1 MAAFYVATVASFM
14 REGVWPWYLDVNADV
29 SGEILR
35 LFGSDITVTGNAITS
50 PQASLVVAVGCD
62 AIHPSALLVAGILAY
77 PARVRKKLLGL
88 VVGTLLLLSI
98 NLVRIV
104 SLFYI
109 QIHFPQAFDVMH
121 IEVWQVLFIF
131 LAIVF
136 WALWVR
142 RVEGAARA
150 GRHAPA

>member
-1 MAAFYVATVASFM
+1 V
-14 REGVWPWYLDVNADV
+14 EVNAIA
-29 SGEILR
+29 SGAILR
-35 LFGSDITVTGNAITS
+35 LFGSDVTVAGNAIS
-50 PQASLVVAVGCD
+50 SSRASLVVAAGCD
-62 AIHPSALLVAGILAY
+62 AVHPSALLISGILAY
-77 PARVRKKLLGL
+77 PSSVWKKLPGM

-109 QIHFPQAFDVMH
+109 QVHFPRAFDVMH

-136 WALWVR
+136 WALWLR
-142 RVEGAARA
+142 WLERA
-150 GRHAPA
+150 ERTRHHAPA